1 MSDAEQKVEADAA
14 GAEGGSDEPML
25 ALVILR
31 TYVQWASFIVCGCIT
46 LFMFWIHWG
55 NAVDDYGV
63 KWSTD
68 DDVCTK
74 IMEAADA
81 CPDAFDDVNIQWRSI
96 FSLMP
101 TVFVDMYTPLVFGGI
116 EAIQHLSPQ
125 YFIPAISGSWIM
137 RGIWFFVMSL
147 FGQFGYAGNLGVY
160 VGYFVDFGVCIPIL
174 ILAFLDH
181 EHDKRTGHS
190 FTTAKVL
197 PLLDEVLS
205 FAGLNW
211 LCPGLAT
218 TQRRQSVKMEVTEP
232 TSGSV

>member
-1 MSDAEQKVEADAA
+1 MSDAEQKVEQEAA
-14 GAEGGSDEPML
+14 GAEENKGEEEPLL

-31 TYVQWASFIVCGCIT
+31 TYVQWASFVVCGCVT

-63 KWSTD
+63 EWSKND
-68 DDVCTK
+68 
-74 IMEAADA
+74 E
-81 CPDAFDDVNIQWRSI
+81 DAFNDNNAGWRGI

-160 VGYFVDFGVCIPIL
+160 VGYFVCFGVCIPIL

-181 EHDKRTGHS
+181 EHDQRTGHS

-218 TQRRQSVKMEVTEP
+218 TQRRQSVKVDVPEP